1 MISTENTIPELILSK
16 VCEYYKVDVRK
27 VKGNS
32 RQGDLV
38 KVRQI
43 YAYIT
48 YQITKTTL
56 EKIGELI
63 NRNHSYMTYS
73 VSKVRGF
80 LDTYPRIALEIRE
93 IKNNIAENSC
103 QIVVYDVDLLS
114 LSKGYSKSVI

>member
-1 MISTENTIPELILSK
+1 MIRIENTPELILSK
-16 VCEYYKVDVRK
+16 VCEYYKVDIRK

-48 YQITKTTL
+48 YQITKLTL
-56 EKIGELI
+56 EKIAELI
-63 NRNHSYMTYS
+63 NRNHSSMTHS
-73 VSKVRGF
+73 ISRVRGF
-80 LDTYPRIALEIRE
+80 IDTYPRIALEIKE
-93 IKNNIAENSC
+93 IKNNITETPC

-114 LSKGYSKSVI
+114 LAKGYSKSII